1 VEFGPQSVDRETAGL
16 ARRQHGVIATRQLV
30 EFGLSQQAVSH
41 RVSVGRLHRV
51 HHGVYAV
58 AHRARHPRTLDG
70 GGAGV
75 RTGRGAEP
83 CRGRR
88 AVGHPPHRAVI
99 IDVTARLTGRKR
111 PGLRIHRPRRPA
123 ETTVRDRIPV
133 TTPARTILDRAAT
146 LAPSRL
152 EDLLDRAE
160 IRELTD
166 YPALDARARAR
177 RETA

>member
-1 VEFGPQSVDRETAGL
+1 
-16 ARRQHGVIATRQLV
+16 
-30 EFGLSQQAVSH
+30 
-41 RVSVGRLHRV
+41 
-51 HHGVYAV
+51 
-58 AHRARHPRTLDG
+58 
-70 GGAGV
+70 
-75 RTGRGAEP
+75 
-83 CRGRR
+83 
-88 AVGHPPHRAVI
+88 VGHPPHRAVI
-99 IDVTARLTGRKR
+99 IDVTDRLTGRKR

>member
-1 VEFGPQSVDRETAGL
+1 
-16 ARRQHGVIATRQLV
+16 
-30 EFGLSQQAVSH
+30 
-41 RVSVGRLHRV
+41 
-51 HHGVYAV
+51 
-58 AHRARHPRTLDG
+58 
-70 GGAGV
+70 
-75 RTGRGAEP
+75 
-83 CRGRR
+83 
-88 AVGHPPHRAVI
+88 
-99 IDVTARLTGRKR
+99 
-111 PGLRIHRPRRPA
+111 
-123 ETTVRDRIPV
+123 V